1 MTMRGAHHRNV
12 FVDDAADRSLAVEL
26 FDALRQASFDGV
38 GITRESYSGRES
50 AALDIV
56 EAKAR
61 ELGLETARDAGAN
74 LVVTLPGSE
83 PDLPFLACGSH
94 LDSVP
99 QGGNFDGAA
108 GVIAGLAVLARLK
121 RDDITPRRTI
131 KLFGLRGEESSR
143 FGKAYM
149 GSLALFGK
157 LASEDLKV
165 TDRDGRTLGECMR
178 AVGADV
184 ARIERGE
191 PLLDAGQVAAWI
203 ELHIEQGP
211 VLLARELPLGIVT
224 GIRGNVRHRAV
235 QCIGEAGHS
244 GAVPRWLRHD
254 AVFAVAE
261 LMTHLD
267 RHWRT
272 LLERGRDVVVTSGVF
287 GTDPAEH
294 AIARIPGKVSFSFE
308 VRSQS
313 RETLEGFYDLFRSE
327 CNLIAEERGVEFVFD
342 RRLESA
348 PATMDVDWVGRLRK
362 SARALGLPDE
372 EIPSGAGHDAAVFAN
387 TGIPSALVF
396 VRNENGSHNPKEA
409 MNLGDFVA
417 GIAVMRAAIEE
428 AIQ

>member
-1 MTMRGAHHRNV
+1 MAQSADMTTATTENRNV
-12 FVDDAADRSLAVEL
+12 FIDDAEDRALASEL
-26 FDALRQASFDGV
+26 FDALRASSFDGV
-38 GITRESYSGRES
+38 GITRESYSVRES
-50 AALDIV
+50 TALDIV

-74 LVVTLPGSE
+74 LVVTLAGSE

-108 GVIAGLAVLARLK
+108 GGVGGLAVLARFK
-121 RDDITPRRTI
+121 RDKMVPRRTI

-157 LASEDLKV
+157 LSAEDLRV
-165 TDRDGRTLGECMR
+165 TDREGRTLGDCMR
-178 AVGADV
+178 DAGADV
-184 ARIERGE
+184 ARIGKSE
-191 PLLDAGQVAAWI
+191 PLLDARRVVAWV

-211 VLLARELPLGIVT
+211 VLVARDLPVGIVT
-224 GIRGNVRHRAV
+224 GIRGNVRHRV
-235 QCIGEAGHS
+235 VECIGEAGHS

-294 AIARIPGKVSFSFE
+294 AIARIPG
-308 VRSQS
+308 
-313 RETLEGFYDLFRSE
+313 
-327 CNLIAEERGVEFVFD
+327 
-342 RRLESA
+342 
-348 PATMDVDWVGRLRK
+348 
-362 SARALGLPDE
+362 
-372 EIPSGAGHDAAVFAN
+372 
-387 TGIPSALVF
+387 
-396 VRNENGSHNPKEA
+396 
-409 MNLGDFVA
+409 
-417 GIAVMRAAIEE
+417 
-428 AIQ
+428 